1 MIRERTFRKIHHIL
15 FTLSLLLTL
24 LGIFCLFPLYQYSN
38 NLSVQIQQD
47 KNQLLQL
54 NHTNPYQIGITWE
67 NIQTN
72 INNVEP
78 QIKRLRSRYQ
88 NLFKTLELPPET
100 YKRVS
105 APFQTFDYIMARN
118 ETIQNLTAQAAQA
131 NVALAQNVLNI
142 IPEYRYGITNQHT
155 LWVKMTACQ
164 RVIQALIQAK
174 PTTIQDIQLFDTR
187 IYDYNTS
194 TNTNSTPIHFYE
206 YPFLIKITAPIQA
219 IDTLLK
225 DFRGIAP
232 ATNTISITNIITIT
246 NFPPP
251 ITNATEQPAAE
262 QPATEQPATEQ
273 PAAERHEIDYR
284 KPIDAMTN
292 QCRYADWG

>member
-1 MIRERTFRKIHHIL
+1 
-15 FTLSLLLTL
+15 
-24 LGIFCLFPLYQYSN
+24 
-38 NLSVQIQQD
+38 
-47 KNQLLQL
+47 
-54 NHTNPYQIGITWE
+54 
-67 NIQTN
+67 
-72 INNVEP
+72 
-78 QIKRLRSRYQ
+78 
-88 NLFKTLELPPET
+88 
-100 YKRVS
+100 
-105 APFQTFDYIMARN
+105 MARN

-142 IPEYRYGITNQHT
+142 IPEYRYGITNQHS

-174 PTTIQDIQLFDTR
+174 PTAIQDIQLFDTR

-194 TNTNSTPIHFYE
+194 TNTNSTPVHFYE

-251 ITNATEQPAAE
+251 ITNATEQPATEQPATE

-273 PAAERHEIDYR
+273 PAAEQPAAEQPAAEAAAEPAPAPEPEIITKEEITQETTITELKNSIYLGPFQLYISPDDRNQVTLEAIISIIYSNLAAIENQ
-284 KPIDAMTN
+284 KKNAADITTTTN
-292 QCRYADWG
+292 TNTINTNNIPAAQ